1 MAETFEIEIATP
13 ERSLVRE
20 QALRAQIPGK
30 QGYLGILPDHAALI
44 GELGIGVLTFASA
57 GGGKFALAVH
67 GGYVEVLDNHV
78 RVLADVAESGSEV
91 DVARAERALKTKEP
105 EMINVSEG
113 ADPASALAAVMRAQA
128 RIEAARKAASAEE

>member
-30 QGYLGILPDHAALI
+30 QGYLGILPGHAPLI

-57 GGGKFALAVH
+57 GGGKYSLAVH
-67 GGYVEVLDNHV
+67 GGYVEVLDDHV
-78 RVLADVAESGSEV
+78 RILADVAEYGSEI
-91 DVARAERALKTKEP
+91 DVARAERALKAREP
-105 EMINVSEG
+105 ELINVSEG
-113 ADPASALAAVMRAQA
+113 ADPAAALAAVLRALA
-128 RIEAARKAASAEE
+128 RIEAAQQTARAEE